1 MANDDSRV
9 IVPLSLDNIRR
20 PGRYR
25 LAIPDLRRETSHSAT
40 ATRESAGGGSF
51 SYLYVRRAY
60 ERLRARRFQT
70 DRT

>member
-9 IVPLSLDNIRR
+9 IVPMSFDNIRR
-20 PGRYR
+20 PGRYL
-25 LAIPDLRRETSHSAT
+25 LAIPDLRARDVASRNSDPK
-40 ATRESAGGGSF
+40 SAGGRSF
-51 SYLYVRRAY
+51 SCLYVPRAY